1 MQRGH
6 LAKVA
11 DITELVR
18 AHAAGNTNAYDQ
30 AIELLYA
37 ELRRIAHRHRARMGG
52 NPTLQTTAVVN
63 EAYMK
68 LKRAFGNAENSAHL
82 LNIASRAMRQII
94 VDYARARRAEKRGG
108 GAVHVELKEHDQ
120 TVENEAEQVLL
131 IDDAINSLAAHNPRL
146 AEVFALK
153 FFVGL
158 SDDELVAATG
168 ATKRTAQRDWM
179 KARAYI
185 GEYLSDV

>member
-1 MQRGH
+1 
-6 LAKVA
+6 
-11 DITELVR
+11 
-18 AHAAGNTNAYDQ
+18 
-30 AIELLYA
+30 
-37 ELRRIAHRHRARMGG
+37 
-52 NPTLQTTAVVN
+52 
-63 EAYMK
+63 
-68 LKRAFGNAENSAHL
+68 
-82 LNIASRAMRQII
+82 MRQII